1 MEYHENK
8 YCRENGLNPVP
19 DGIIIHI
26 LRMDVLLGD
35 RFVANRYTGPMDRF
49 RVTGNQWMPGIQVLA
64 FGQPPVGAGF
74 REPSQ
79 FWNLLR
85 GQYEAFGHQ
94 DGSTVVVGALAR
106 PGIQQVTG
114 DPGIRD
120 FTGFAIL
127 ELLET
132 ASTAA
137 VAKRFP
143 LSTGHLRQGS
153 DFPEGWGNGI
163 FLWII
168 FHQQSIPF

>member
-1 MEYHENK
+1 
-8 YCRENGLNPVP
+8 
-19 DGIIIHI
+19 
-26 LRMDVLLGD
+26 MDILLGD
-35 RFVANRYTGPMDRF
+35 CLVPNRYAGPMNRF
-49 RVTGNQWMPGIQVLA
+49 RVTGHQRMPGGQILA
-64 FGQPPVGAGF
+64 FGQSPVGTSF
-74 REPSQ
+74 WKPSQ

-85 GQYEAFGHQ
+85 GQNETFGHQ
-94 DGSTVVVGALAR
+94 DGSMVVVGALAR